1 MNTLHE
7 LSEWNWEAE
16 DNEGLLQ
23 VVTNQLGIEQIKHL
37 VEALRQLRDLKKAA
51 NPYYTRDETD
61 KDLEEFMEAADKAI
75 DHWVW
80 NWEVYMEI
88 EEVNRYSTKVEA
100 RTLAEARTIAYS
112 EYQDE
117 NVTEEIN
124 VYSEGKA
131 SNEID
136 WNIERVEE

>member
-1 MNTLHE
+1 
-7 LSEWNWEAE
+7 
-16 DNEGLLQ
+16 
-23 VVTNQLGIEQIKHL
+23 
-37 VEALRQLRDLKKAA
+37 
-51 NPYYTRDETD
+51 
-61 KDLEEFMEAADKAI
+61 MEAADQAI

-80 NWEVYMEI
+80 NWEVHMEI
-88 EEVNRYSTKVEA
+88 EEVNRYSTNVEA
-100 RTLAEARTIAYS
+100 RTLDDARTIAYS

-136 WNIERVEE
+136 WNIERVVE